1 MDDSKLIEKL
11 RNSQTIMVAVKPNS
25 KRSEVC
31 GYDERKKAYIVA
43 IAAEAEKDKANKE
56 LLRLLKKETGKIFR
70 IKSGIHGRNKLLAV
84 DRS

>member
-1 MDDSKLIEKL
+1 
-11 RNSQTIMVAVKPNS
+11 
-25 KRSEVC
+25 
-31 GYDERKKAYIVA
+31 

-70 IKSGIHGRNKLLAV
+70 IKSGLHGRNKLLAV